1 MFYPGLR
8 PLFGEGFAQLDGGKL
23 MGPSTSVA
31 QSAMAKAS
39 WRILPLLGLGYLFS
53 FLDRLNI
60 SFAATQMSLDL
71 GFSATVYGLG
81 GGFFFLTYALL
92 EVPSGMI
99 MPRFGSRRWIA
110 RIMISWGLLS
120 AAMMFIR
127 SPLHF
132 YVLRLLL
139 GAAEAG
145 FWPTAIYVIS
155 AWFPGAHRGR
165 AISRFYCFGGV
176 ASILMGVMSGWLLD
190 LDGLG
195 GLRGWQWLFLAEG
208 LPAVLVGLAVLQ
220 LLPDAPTTAR
230 WLSTPERDWLT
241 TELATENARHG
252 VIADHHF
259 LRALKNPLVLKLALI
274 GCLTIGSYVGFLL
287 IAPQVLRTGTGLDAT
302 HVGYIVSGGGVVSVL
317 GMLVSGWHSDR
328 LGERFTHLL
337 ASNLLVAA
345 CFLLMAT
352 AASPA
357 MILAGYLALNLIWP
371 AVTLSTC
378 LVLTEV
384 VPFRMVAVAMAAV
397 NTLSQLGAFAVPA
410 LWGMSK
416 DATGSFH
423 LGMMMVPVA
432 FVAAAAIGLL
442 LMAQVRAR
450 GLHTAPV
457 VAPS

>member
-1 MFYPGLR
+1 M
-8 PLFGEGFAQLDGGKL
+8 
-23 MGPSTSVA
+23 SVA
-31 QSAMAKAS
+31 PAPHAASKSAMIKAS

-53 FLDRLNI
+53 FLDRLNV
-60 SFAATQMSLDL
+60 SFAATQMNLDL

-99 MPRFGSRRWIA
+99 MPRFGARRWIA
-110 RIMISWGLLS
+110 RIMISWGLIS

-127 SPLHF
+127 SPLQF

-145 FWPTAIYVIS
+145 FWPTAIYFLS

-165 AISRFYCFGGV
+165 ALSRFYCFGGV
-176 ASILMGVMSGWLLD
+176 ASILMGVMSGWLLG
-190 LDGLG
+190 LDGLA

-208 LPAVLVGLAVLQ
+208 LPAVFVGLAVL
-220 LLPDAPTTAR
+220 LFLPDAPATAR
-230 WLSTPERDWLT
+230 WLTEPERDWIT
-241 TELATENARHG
+241 SELAAENARHG
-252 VIADHHF
+252 AAADHHV
-259 LRALKNPLVLKLALI
+259 LRALKDPMVLKLALI

-287 IAPQVLRTGTGLDAT
+287 IAPQVLMTGTGLDAS
-302 HVGYIVSGGGVVSVL
+302 HVGYIVSGGGVLSVL
-317 GMLVSGWHSDR
+317 GMLASGWHSDR
-328 LGERFTHLL
+328 LGQRFTHLL
-337 ASNLLVAA
+337 GSMMIVAV
-345 CFLLMAT
+345 CFLVMALATTPALMLT
-352 AASPA
+352 
-357 MILAGYLALNLIWP
+357 GYLALAFFWP

-416 DATGSFH
+416 DSTGSFH
-423 LGMMMVPVA
+423 LGMMLVPVA
-432 FVAAAAIGLL
+432 FVVATGIGILL
-442 LMAQVRAR
+442 LSQVRAKK
-450 GLHTAPV
+450 LHTISVLA
-457 VAPS
+457 AA